1 MNQAPRI
8 LAVVLLSCAFASV
21 AEAAVVRGS
30 GTFEVT
36 FFGDEEQGVFD
47 PPLVGPG
54 SFTVRSLPY
63 DPDVVDEDPSPPID
77 FDVLDFFFSFAGQT
91 WDESDVPICGCDFT
105 ADGEPL
111 SLVFDFNDGGV
122 RWTLVFRLEDDTFGF
137 MFNDGNLDLSGSSE
151 NQNAS
156 AEFDASFRVVPE
168 PGSLGLLGP
177 GLVAVA
183 MIRRRRA

>member
-1 MNQAPRI
+1 MNHAPRI
-8 LAVVLLSCAFASV
+8 LAVVLLSGAFASV

-36 FFGDEEQGVFD
+36 FFGDEGQGVFD

-63 DPDVVDEDPSPPID
+63 DPNVVDEDPSPPID

-91 WDESDVPICGCDFT
+91 WDESDVPICQCDFT

-111 SLVFDFNDGGV
+111 GEHQAGHLFAQLGDH
-122 RWTLVFRLEDDTFGF
+122 
-137 MFNDGNLDLSGSSE
+137 
-151 NQNAS
+151 A
-156 AEFDASFRVVPE
+156 P
-168 PGSLGLLGP
+168 LGLQGLPGARDDEQSCLQSRGCLPRYGLGAP
-177 GLVAVA
+177 VHAAGGCRVTFERCPREDGQDAV
-183 MIRRRRA
+183 RDFQ